1 MGKKQIKYA
10 IYFNYQKA
18 CWGTAPRQFEAITN
32 NPEKW
37 LEEHNES
44 RIAEGNEAEEL
55 WMFDIE
61 EVGAEYIYKD

>member
-1 MGKKQIKYA
+1 MEEKQIKYA

-18 CWGTAPRQFEAITN
+18 CWETAQREFEAMTN

-37 LEEHNES
+37 LEKHNES